1 MVDAVLL
8 LGADRYII
16 NACVRRNVPATVVFG
31 TAVQDGHGL
40 PALPSSFTSIFV
52 EDHSSP
58 ERILGGLQRAGM
70 LDEKFL
76 AILTTDEFT
85 LVTASLVGKYLGI
98 RGIEPNVAVRFRDK
112 ALQKRVV
119 RDAGLA
125 VSGLQL
131 IEDIRQLPPDLA
143 VPSEGAVL
151 KPVAG
156 AATRNTAVVWTV
168 ADIEEFRNGLRR
180 AGSPLRT
187 FVLEDYIAGEEWA
200 ADGVVHG
207 GEVAFFSLAKY
218 AQTCL
223 ETLTEQ
229 APLLSHRLDPKDDAA
244 LYSAAKPTVVGALR
258 ALGLQDGIFHME
270 LFSEAHTGRI
280 IFSECAARRG
290 GGLTQEEVMDKFAV
304 DLADETLLAAL
315 GRGTAVEPRVRQ
327 GTVGMT
333 FLPRRPGVLV
343 SCPSPKE
350 LMAQPGVT
358 YARIEYAFGQTMPSS
373 LTSTASRIGAVLMY
387 GATTE
392 EFFHKA
398 SDTQRWF
405 DERLVVLPPHLSR
418 AELKRWHQE
427 NWPNEGFA
435 DQLYVRR

>member
-1 MVDAVLL
+1 M
-8 LGADRYII
+8 
-16 NACVRRNVPATVVFG
+16 VFG

-70 LDEKFL
+70 LEEKFL

-112 ALQKRVV
+112 ALQKHVV

-131 IEDIRQLPPDLA
+131 IDDIRQLPPDLA
-143 VPSEGAVL
+143 IPAEGAVL

-156 AATRNTAVVWTV
+156 AATRNTAVVRTI
-168 ADIEEFRNGLRR
+168 ADIEEFRNELRR

-200 ADGVVHG
+200 VDGVVHG

-223 ETLTEQ
+223 ETLT
-229 APLLSHRLDPKDDAA
+229 
-244 LYSAAKPTVVGALR
+244 
-258 ALGLQDGIFHME
+258 
-270 LFSEAHTGRI
+270 
-280 IFSECAARRG
+280 
-290 GGLTQEEVMDKFAV
+290 
-304 DLADETLLAAL
+304 
-315 GRGTAVEPRVRQ
+315 
-327 GTVGMT
+327 
-333 FLPRRPGVLV
+333 
-343 SCPSPKE
+343 
-350 LMAQPGVT
+350 
-358 YARIEYAFGQTMPSS
+358 
-373 LTSTASRIGAVLMY
+373 
-387 GATTE
+387 
-392 EFFHKA
+392 
-398 SDTQRWF
+398 
-405 DERLVVLPPHLSR
+405 
-418 AELKRWHQE
+418 
-427 NWPNEGFA
+427 
-435 DQLYVRR
+435 